1 MANVPTLY
9 GTENSFLF
17 IFSHSQNYQVLKPKS
32 DHTVRPEKPRTA
44 NLCGSFSLK
53 NPSMEKSRDPCE
65 PQSDLTILRTMIRPL
80 LTIPYFPL
88 NLNLKNKIKNTHTQ
102 KNKL

>member
-17 IFSHSQNYQVLKPKS
+17 SFSHSQNYKVLKPRPN
-32 DHTVRPEKPRTA
+32 HTVRLEKPRTA
-44 NLCGSFSLK
+44 HLCSSFSLK

-65 PQSDLTILRTMIRPL
+65 PLSNLKILRTMISFSQF
-80 LTIPYFPL
+80 LTSL
-88 NLNLKNKIKNTHTQ
+88 
-102 KNKL
+102 